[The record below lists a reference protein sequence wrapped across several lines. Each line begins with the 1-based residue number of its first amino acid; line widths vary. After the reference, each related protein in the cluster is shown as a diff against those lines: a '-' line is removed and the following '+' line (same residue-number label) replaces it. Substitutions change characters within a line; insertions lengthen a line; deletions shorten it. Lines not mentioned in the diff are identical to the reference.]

1 MSLVQRRWKA
11 WVTAV
16 LCLVA
21 GFALAQQTVFIAGRN
36 PSGGLQVAN
45 IDVNGNLISAANANT
60 PSGAASGTHGAC
72 TLTDM
77 TIGATAVSCPPSPL
91 AARSTISIQM
101 RTSGQTLTVN
111 PGGTATSGTGG
122 AGIDLQNFDVF
133 KDPLAG
139 TVNMSCICSASG
151 CDVRVLECP

>member
-1 MSLVQRRWKA
+1 MSLVQRRLRW
-11 WVTAV
+11 WLVGLLT
-16 LCLVA
+16 VA
-21 GFALAQQTVFIAGRN
+21 GLAVYAQQTVFIAGRN
-36 PSGGLQVAN
+36 PAGNLQVAN
-45 IDVNGNLISAANANT
+45 IDTNGNLISAANANT

-72 TLTDM
+72 TETSM
-77 TIGATAVSCPPSPL
+77 TIGGTAVPCPASPL

-111 PGGTATSGTGG
+111 PGGTATTGTGG

-133 KDPLAG
+133 KDYLAG
-139 TVNMSCICSASG
+139 TVNMSCICSSSG